1 MAWLG
6 QRLHQLPIPLSL
18 SLSRPMIFDASKIST
33 SSSWTPQRGNTLMMD
48 ILAEENTIDQTP
60 NDLKTDKC
68 NADVVENKI

>member
-1 MAWLG
+1 
-6 QRLHQLPIPLSL
+6 
-18 SLSRPMIFDASKIST
+18 MIFDASKIST

-68 NADVVENKI
+68 NTYVVEDKI